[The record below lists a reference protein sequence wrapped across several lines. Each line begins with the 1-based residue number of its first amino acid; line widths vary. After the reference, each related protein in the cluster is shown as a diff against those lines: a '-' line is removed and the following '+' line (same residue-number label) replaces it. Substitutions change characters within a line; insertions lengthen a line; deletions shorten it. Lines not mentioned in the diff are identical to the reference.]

1 MRLLRKLESI
11 TTLSEEA
18 RQAVLKLPMSVRDIP
33 ADQDILRE
41 GDRPGQCCLL
51 VEGFL
56 CRYKMLPDGKRQ
68 ILSLH
73 VPGDVADLQSLHLAV
88 MDHSL
93 GTLVPSRAAFIT
105 HEALRGIIRAYPEI
119 ADAFWRDTL
128 IDAAIFREW
137 IVNVGSRE
145 AYARLAHLIC
155 ELFCKLHAV
164 GLTDGNTFYLPITQ
178 AELGDATGLSTVHVN
193 RSLMQLRA
201 DGLITLERGR
211 CTIRDHGRLRDAGTF
226 DPAYLHLKPA

>member
-1 MRLLRKLESI
+1 
-11 TTLSEEA
+11 
-18 RQAVLKLPMSVRDIP
+18 
-33 ADQDILRE
+33 
-41 GDRPGQCCLL
+41 LL

-226 DPAYLHLKPA
+226 DPAYLHLKPG

>member
-93 GTLVPSRAAFIT
+93 GTLVPSRAAFIA
-105 HEALRGIIRAYPEI
+105 HEALRAIIRAYPEI

-164 GLTDGNTFYLPITQ
+164 GLTDGNTFDLPITQ